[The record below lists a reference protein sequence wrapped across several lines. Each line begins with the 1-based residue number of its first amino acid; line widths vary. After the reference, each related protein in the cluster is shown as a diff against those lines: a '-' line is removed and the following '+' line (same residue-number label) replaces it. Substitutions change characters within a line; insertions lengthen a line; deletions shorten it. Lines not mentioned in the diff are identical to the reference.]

1 MDFSSDPEK
10 TVGAAF
16 ERLRQRNRV
25 LAGDPIVVVSDV
37 PAGDQHV
44 TAVQVRVFE

>member
-10 TVGAAF
+10 TIRAAF

-25 LAGDPIVVVSDV
+25 LPGDPIVVVTDV
-37 PAGDQHV
+37 AAGGENVSSIQI
-44 TAVQVRVFE
+44 RVFH